1 MGEYIRDLRVGK
13 NFFNRRQKVLIIK
26 ELKQKFRFLKIKNFY
41 SLNDII
47 KILKRQITEW
57 EKI

>member
-1 MGEYIRDLRVGK
+1 MRDLRVGK
-13 NFFNRRQKVLIIK
+13 NFLNRRQKVLIIK

-57 EKI
+57 KKI